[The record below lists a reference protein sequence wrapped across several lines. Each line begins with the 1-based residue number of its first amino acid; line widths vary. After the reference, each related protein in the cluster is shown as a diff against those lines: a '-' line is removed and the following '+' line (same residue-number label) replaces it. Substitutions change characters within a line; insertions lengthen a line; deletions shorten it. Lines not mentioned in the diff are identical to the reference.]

1 MTPHNIEFTKSAKKE
16 FDRLSKPVQKKV
28 VRSLQLLQSD
38 PYSDLLPIKR
48 LQGIQEKLYRL
59 RIGDY
64 RIVYEVQDAKLL
76 VVIIKIGHRRD
87 VYRRL

>member
-1 MTPHNIEFTKSAKKE
+1 MTSHNIEFTKSAKKE
-16 FDRLSKPVQKKV
+16 FDRLSKPVQKRV

-48 LQGIQEKLYRL
+48 LQGSQEKLYRL

-64 RIVYEVQDAKLL
+64 RIVYEVQDTRLL
-76 VVIIKIGHRRD
+76 VIVIKIGHRRD
-87 VYRRL
+87 VYRRI